1 MGKKAGENRQNSLK
15 KSPTNF
21 YKLPKLVEEQK
32 EKEQTES
39 EESQEDQKVRARHV
53 HPETSYSPSL

>member
-1 MGKKAGENRQNSLK
+1 MGKKAGEDRQNSPK

-32 EKEQTES
+32 EKEQT
-39 EESQEDQKVRARHV
+39 
-53 HPETSYSPSL
+53 

>member
-1 MGKKAGENRQNSLK
+1 MGKKAGEDRQNSSK

-39 EESQEDQKVRARHV
+39 EERQEDQQMRTRHV
-53 HPETSYSPSL
+53 PPETTYSPSL